1 MTISTTSNEVV
12 AQGNGLTTSFDF
24 SFPVPL
30 ASELFV
36 YYTDSTGAITL
47 IPSSQY
53 TVTGIGT
60 ANGGAV
66 TYPLSGS
73 PIATGT
79 SLTIQRVVPYVQL
92 TDLVNQSGYYPN
104 VVENAL
110 DYLTMQTQQLAEQTA
125 LSLQVPFSAT
135 PMNLVYPTASARAG
149 KLAGFDS
156 VGNAVAYPISASVGA
171 GNLTSEG
178 PFVSGVNFTPNVT
191 TSLTLSQAYGSTA
204 NVQVHFDGVY
214 QGPDQY
220 SLNGT
225 QITFTSPIPA
235 GVQKVYIVGGTTLSV
250 NTPGNG
256 SVGTVQLQDGAV
268 TSPKIAAGAVGAA
281 ELANGAVGDGQLAW
295 GNVLGRVCDSIAA
308 LGALNISTYARAV
321 VTGYYA
327 VGDGGG
333 GEYYYSASTPAAN
346 ANGGSLIAALG
357 GVGCWVLRYRESI
370 SIKQFGAKVDGST
383 DDTTAVQACIT
394 FLTNNGGGK
403 VIFPQG
409 TTALSGVTISS
420 GGITLEGV
428 GWEEY
433 TGYQGQHTPGQMGTH
448 GSYVKQLSTSTSAIT
463 IQNGANHSTVRGI
476 AFFQTQPPDAGG
488 WAPTVYAPTINC
500 MGNASQPGGAALLE
514 NLFCWNCYEFI
525 RVGAVGAPASRV
537 TMKHIWGMPIAF
549 GIRIYFSSDV
559 NRMTD
564 IHFWQFDQNV
574 PNIIAWIQANGIGFA
589 ITRSDDFYLSE
600 AFVYGYGVGL
610 QVLSS
615 TDGSSQGFKLSD
627 CGFDA
632 CNIGIQILVSAGAA
646 WGQVANTYTQ
656 QIGGGSSG
664 YGVFVNASVS
674 CIVDFVN
681 FTTGFA
687 ANSGVAATGGDLGF
701 VNVSV
706 NNWNQN
712 GGTAPAFNC
721 STASIITVSGR
732 VRTTGGNGGPL
743 SAGAGTFNGTHAN

>member
-225 QITFTSPIPA
+225 QITFTSPIPS

-256 SVGTVQLQDGAV
+256 SVGPAQLIPQKG
-268 TSPKIAAGAVGAA
+268 TTPQRPSSPYDSQFFFDTTI
-281 ELANGAVGDGQLAW
+281 GQPIWA
-295 GNVLGRVCDSIAA
+295 
-308 LGALNISTYARAV
+308 
-321 VTGYYA
+321 
-327 VGDGGG
+327 
-333 GEYYYSASTPAAN
+333 YSAS
-346 ANGGSLIAALG
+346 
-357 GVGCWVLRYRESI
+357 
-370 SIKQFGAKVDGST
+370 ST
-383 DDTTAVQACIT
+383 
-394 FLTNNGGGK
+394 
-403 VIFPQG
+403 
-409 TTALSGVTISS
+409 
-420 GGITLEGV
+420 
-428 GWEEY
+428 GW
-433 TGYQGQHTPGQMGTH
+433 
-448 GSYVKQLSTSTSAIT
+448 
-463 IQNGANHSTVRGI
+463 
-476 AFFQTQPPDAGG
+476 
-488 WAPTVYAPTINC
+488 
-500 MGNASQPGGAALLE
+500 
-514 NLFCWNCYEFI
+514 
-525 RVGAVGAPASRV
+525 
-537 TMKHIWGMPIAF
+537 
-549 GIRIYFSSDV
+549 
-559 NRMTD
+559 
-564 IHFWQFDQNV
+564 
-574 PNIIAWIQANGIGFA
+574 
-589 ITRSDDFYLSE
+589 
-600 AFVYGYGVGL
+600 
-610 QVLSS
+610 
-615 TDGSSQGFKLSD
+615 
-627 CGFDA
+627 
-632 CNIGIQILVSAGAA
+632 
-646 WGQVANTYTQ
+646 
-656 QIGGGSSG
+656 
-664 YGVFVNASVS
+664 VNASGA
-674 CIVDFVN
+674 FV
-681 FTTGFA
+681 
-687 ANSGVAATGGDLGF
+687 
-701 VNVSV
+701 
-706 NNWNQN
+706 
-712 GGTAPAFNC
+712 
-721 STASIITVSGR
+721 
-732 VRTTGGNGGPL
+732 
-743 SAGAGTFNGTHAN
+743 